1 VTPLRSFILPAL
13 WLIPLTVVAQT
24 ALLTQDTYV
33 VPGSASNYGIQ
44 ATMAVAA
51 GSPANRSLLQYDL
64 STLPSGTVS
73 KATLV
78 LFVKTLT
85 APGTLT
91 VAPAVGPWTETG
103 VTGLNQP
110 IGGTPAV
117 TSVVISASQVFI
129 SVDVTS
135 IVQNWAT
142 GVYPNYGFLITGN
155 GSVNATFDTKE
166 STTTSHPAELSVSFT
181 SVGATGPTG
190 ATGPSGSAGAAGATG
205 PTGAA
210 GQPGSGS
217 FFSAT
222 FYLNSTIA
230 AYGTAHFGA
239 GLLNISPV
247 ASGDPTYGSNSAGPF
262 AIALPLPVACTFDSL
277 AFGTLS
283 NPFLSGLSAQLFIY
297 SGTIGTFSGLSV
309 NAGAATP
316 TATGSLAAPA
326 GSLFWIQLS
335 GLQSIFF
342 GSNTYLVNMT
352 AHCQ

>member
-1 VTPLRSFILPAL
+1 MTPLRSFILPAL

-117 TSVVISASQVFI
+117 TSAVISASQVFI

-181 SVGATGPTG
+181 SV
-190 ATGPSGSAGAAGATG
+190 GATG